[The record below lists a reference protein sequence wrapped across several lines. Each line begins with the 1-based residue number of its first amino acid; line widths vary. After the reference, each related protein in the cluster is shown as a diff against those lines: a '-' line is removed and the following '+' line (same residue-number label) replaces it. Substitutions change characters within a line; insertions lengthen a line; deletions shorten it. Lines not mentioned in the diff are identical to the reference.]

1 MMSTDESG
9 NYIGDSGQYL
19 YNFHKNEMGAPLNVF
34 LVGGNLV
41 YKQML
46 ASKPNQWGL
55 IRLANGYVQALQI
68 SMQQLTASQIALGMN
83 SEYFNEFF
91 TMSKRIFQSDEERFP
106 AIAKFLLYWE
116 SRLPE
121 IQRYLNLS

>member
-1 MMSTDESG
+1 
-9 NYIGDSGQYL
+9 
-19 YNFHKNEMGAPLNVF
+19 MGAPLNVF